1 MKASSSATVDRN
13 ELLKKCRAA
22 RQVARSRGLP
32 QPRAAKKTDAG
43 GGAGTGTAV
52 AAGAEGAEIP
62 LPLSDEER
70 KERQLAEIRRE
81 LLETCDGDIEKFLK
95 MQDIDA
101 RLLPAIR
108 NSISKLE
115 RGASVETTIVETM
128 KALHLAAS
136 L

>member
-1 MKASSSATVDRN
+1 MKASSATSVDRD

-22 RQVARSRGLP
+22 RQVARSKGLP
-32 QPRAAKKTDAG
+32 PPRAAKKTETG
-43 GGAGTGTAV
+43 GGAGAGAAGVV
-52 AAGAEGAEIP
+52 AADIP
-62 LPLSDEER
+62 MPMSDEER
-70 KERQLAEIRRE
+70 KEKQLAEIRRE

-95 MQDIDA
+95 KQDIDA

-136 L
+136 I